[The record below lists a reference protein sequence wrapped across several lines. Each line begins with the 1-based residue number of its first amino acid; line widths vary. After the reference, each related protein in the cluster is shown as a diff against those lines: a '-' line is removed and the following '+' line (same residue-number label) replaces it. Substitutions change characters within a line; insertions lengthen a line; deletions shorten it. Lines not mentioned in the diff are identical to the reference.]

1 MTLLKETIGE
11 DRWVAR
17 HTVQLCHLVEVIQ
30 QNRAERLT
38 CRFSALH
45 SRAVFTRQDDLVR
58 GRLRNNEVDLVA
70 SRPQQAAVV
79 TCGKASVTRASRL
92 RNVLIPP

>member
-79 TCGKASVTRASRL
+79 TCGKASAAVTITILYILVVA
-92 RNVLIPP
+92 